1 MDREFMPHFELQ
13 VWTRLQGWQRNVRCS
28 VMPER
33 QQPAQHCVDVG
44 SRNEERRMKVP
55 DTINGFEVHK
65 PLDALLEEPDPYFA
79 PPPRLVATDIMNDPI
94 LNALADNFQGIRDA
108 EQLRVNQQQLNLA
121 VSQAAVNQGISQ
133 ETLEKLLSRVSE
145 QHGERFA
152 QRLLDRLVVS
162 GGPPPGPPPSGGV
175 AVSRETQSTPETRST
190 GAGPGGGSRRSVPEW
205 PPPPDLQAWSGPH
218 ASVPQPAEP
227 SFLRG
232 GGQRADASDP
242 CRKRSAASARPA
254 KWTSAKGGTS
264 SA

>member
-1 MDREFMPHFELQ
+1 
-13 VWTRLQGWQRNVRCS
+13 
-28 VMPER
+28 
-33 QQPAQHCVDVG
+33 
-44 SRNEERRMKVP
+44 MKVP

-190 GAGPGGGSRRSVPEW
+190 DPDEEFGASGA
-205 PPPPDLQAWSGPH
+205 PPPPPPRAGRTPL
-218 ASVPQPAEP
+218 AEP
-227 SFLRG
+227 AVSWWW
-232 GGQRADASDP
+232 QRADASDS
-242 CRKRSAASARPA
+242 CRKWPASSTRSTQ
-254 KWTSAKGGTS
+254 WTSAEGGTT